1 MGFSF
6 QWSLNIH
13 HLFFSST
20 LPLYPYGGAFEAR
33 NPKLAKQR
41 EMEGKQ
47 TVDEL
52 VSWQTKHS
60 ANNVPLFWGILL
72 IQSNIRG
79 LFQDSLCLC
88 SWTHSPVCRSAVVC
102 GARLREP
109 IDISGLTYIKGLN
122 GNAIFVVKM
131 MEGAAVYYTSNF
143 KPWMANSQSTSLRA
157 LIHALVEWRTICI
170 GGGKL

>member
-1 MGFSF
+1 MEIPQAMASKPRSPGATGLFISMVPKYSSLSLSF
-6 QWSLNIH
+6 
-13 HLFFSST
+13 T

-88 SWTHSPVCRSAVVC
+88 S
-102 GARLREP
+102 
-109 IDISGLTYIKGLN
+109 
-122 GNAIFVVKM
+122 
-131 MEGAAVYYTSNF
+131 
-143 KPWMANSQSTSLRA
+143 
-157 LIHALVEWRTICI
+157 
-170 GGGKL
+170 